1 MIYLST
7 VWIHFLPGSRATW
20 AARDWWSHHHPLSRN
35 SDCMG
40 IAPWPASRWS
50 RSMTC
55 HPMPGKKW
63 LTATSWI
70 GQSATKQH
78 LWVRQ
83 PFLFTQ
89 PCSSHIPTCTL
100 RMMSVSKPVT
110 GFSDSDYIVVTTG
123 TTRHC
128 PVVPLLLGHVPIT
141 CEDQTWYG
149 RNKHCISR
157 KV

>member
-1 MIYLST
+1 MCGFISCQAPGRHGLLAIGGVT
-7 VWIHFLPGSRATW
+7 IILCFAIATAWGLPHDLPAWDDQGR
-20 AARDWWSHHHPLSRN
+20 
-35 SDCMG
+35 
-40 IAPWPASRWS
+40 WPAIP
-50 RSMTC
+50 C
-55 HPMPGKKW
+55 PGKSDGNVLNW
-63 LTATSWI
+63 TVCHQTASM
-70 GQSATKQH
+70 GPSA
-78 LWVRQ
+78 L
-83 PFLFTQ
+83 LITQ

-100 RMMSVSKPVT
+100 RIMSVSKPVT